1 MDFQYLINV
10 SHQTYVS
17 QTLRK
22 TGKICYVELFYL
34 RIYFSRIYINNN
46 NGFIVILINCIAF
59 IEERRYFHLKV
70 SFYIRYISLAQLN
83 INLRLYHNSKER
95 MNSKDIT

>member
-1 MDFQYLINV
+1 MFFQYLINV

-34 RIYFSRIYINNN
+34 RIYFSRIYINDNR
-46 NGFIVILINCIAF
+46 FIVILIDCIAF

-95 MNSKDIT
+95 MNLKDFT